1 MRELVFEHAC
11 RIQTH
16 EKSPEKGDFYVTVK
30 KEILHTS
37 NDVSDL
43 NVKARSSEHTS
54 TWIQHYLRKH
64 AVSTFFSA
72 YSMMSS
78 VLSWSLCL
86 HWRKC

>member
-37 NDVSDL
+37 NDVSD
-43 NVKARSSEHTS
+43 
-54 TWIQHYLRKH
+54 
-64 AVSTFFSA
+64 
-72 YSMMSS
+72 
-78 VLSWSLCL
+78 
-86 HWRKC
+86 